1 MAAYEIKRA
10 QRWEQEQQEAIDARA
25 AQVRQLHE
33 IAHQQVVATK
43 ALHKD
48 AVLRIKEAN
57 EETIKVTRKIQDMK
71 EKRLL
76 DRIDAVLEL
85 KTNQDAI
92 AAQVASQAAK
102 YRRRKQE
109 AQRELED
116 EKEGMISQGLNPYAE
131 VRRRAFEEEARI
143 REERMKRA
151 VEKNKVELASKLVKE
166 EDLSRRENIKVMRD
180 KVKRYDDFII
190 PLTTER
196 HLMLF
201 VPYYR
206 HMRKSFGMS
215 WVGTS

>member
-180 KVKRYDDFII
+180 KVKR
-190 PLTTER
+190 
-196 HLMLF
+196 
-201 VPYYR
+201 
-206 HMRKSFGMS
+206 
-215 WVGTS
+215 